1 MGRTLQVRNPRTGE
15 HDYAFEAVD
24 AADVQAACER
34 LRGAQLAW
42 AAREWT
48 ERLDVLIAWADAIER
63 HQPALA
69 EALSRDTG
77 RWLLAVAETRGVRPT
92 LERWRRYAAEVLVD
106 GEGHSQ
112 AMPDV
117 HFRHQRVAY
126 PVVGVI
132 SPWNFPLLLSLIDA
146 IPALVAGCSVAIK
159 PSEVTPRFIEPLQA
173 ALDEVP
179 ELAGVV
185 ALLPGDGETGAALVD
200 AVDLVC
206 FTGSVATGRRV
217 GEACAR
223 AFIPAFLELGGKDPA
238 IVLPGADPR
247 HAAEVLLRA
256 SVLATGQA
264 CQSLERLYVPE
275 AMHDTFVGHLVDAA
289 RRVTLSY
296 PDIRRGIL
304 GPLIFERQAGII
316 ATQID
321 DARARGAT
329 VHCGGEIER
338 LGGGLW
344 IRPTVITGVDHGMKV
359 MSEETFGP
367 VMPVMAYRDVDEAVA
382 LANDSEY
389 GLSAAVIG
397 PDLAG
402 AEAVA
407 RRIDAGAVSINDG
420 ALTGQMFEA
429 EKHSFK
435 LSGLGGSRMGP
446 AGIARFFRKKALLFQ
461 HGTPVT
467 IDIFDEAHAGG

>member
-1 MGRTLQVRNPRTGE
+1 MGRTLRVRNPRTGE
-15 HDYAFEAVD
+15 HDYAFEAADATRVD
-24 AADVQAACER
+24 AAC
-34 LRGAQLAW
+34 AQLRDAQRAW
-42 AAREWT
+42 AVRDWT
-48 ERLDVLIAWADAIER
+48 ERLDVLVAWAEAIDR

-69 EALSRDTG
+69 DALSRDTG

-92 LERWRRYAAEVLVD
+92 LERWRRHASAVLVD
-106 GEGHSQ
+106 TEGRSQ

-117 HFRHQRVAY
+117 HFRHQQVPY

-146 IPALVAGCSVAIK
+146 LPALIAGSTVAIK
-159 PSEVTPRFIEPLQA
+159 PSEVTPRFIEPLRA

-179 ELAGVV
+179 ELADVV
-185 ALLPGDGETGAALVD
+185 ALLPGDGETGAALVE

-206 FTGSVATGRRV
+206 FTGSVATGRKV

-238 IVLPGADPR
+238 IVLSDADPR

-264 CQSLERLYVPE
+264 CQSLERLYVSE
-275 AMHDTFVGHLVDAA
+275 AMHDAFVEHRVAAA
-289 RRVTLSY
+289 RRVTLSH
-296 PDIRRGIL
+296 PDIHRGIL
-304 GPLIFERQAGII
+304 GPLIFERQAEII
-316 ATQID
+316 AGQLD
-321 DARARGAT
+321 AARARGAT

-344 IRPTVITGVDHGMKV
+344 IRPTVLTGVDHDMKI
-359 MSEETFGP
+359 MRGETFGP
-367 VMPVMAYRDVDEAVA
+367 VMPVMAYRDIDEAVA
-382 LANDSEY
+382 LANDSDF
-389 GLSAAVIG
+389 GLSAAVIAA
-397 PDLAG
+397 DVAA

-446 AGIARFFRKKALLFQ
+446 AGITRFFRKKALLIQ

-467 IDIFDEAHAGG
+467 IDAFDEAHAAG